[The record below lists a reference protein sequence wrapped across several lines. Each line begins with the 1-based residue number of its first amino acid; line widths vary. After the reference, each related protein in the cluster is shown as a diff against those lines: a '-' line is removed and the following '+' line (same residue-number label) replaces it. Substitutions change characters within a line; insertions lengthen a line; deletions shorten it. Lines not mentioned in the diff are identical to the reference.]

1 MKTTNKYVRPSSLK
15 NVEIC
20 SDFEQDQTQELHP
33 VTEAGTRLHKA
44 MELGD
49 TADLLEEEIWLY
61 DKATESQ
68 DELIADYFDKPA
80 GDIYKELIFKDE
92 AGNYLGTTDL
102 LLIDENGN
110 GLEIDYKFGF
120 NKVDHPKDNTQF
132 QRYVVLTF
140 DRFPE
145 LKKLR
150 VAVIGPR
157 FGTAYWDYTR
167 KDLADLRTRERMI
180 QERAG
185 KGFRNASATCQYCK
199 HIGTCE
205 EVHKKFAS
213 ANHWGELIPA
223 VNPNMDLTNPADVKK
238 ALEVKPLFEKFYK
251 DWSKTIN
258 TTALEMLDQ
267 GIEIEGF
274 EEKTRKGR
282 TQVTDIEN
290 VDMEAGK
297 LGVTSEKYKACV
309 TLSLT
314 DLIKEVRAIAPK
326 GKKGDYEANFRERIA
341 PYTEVGESTKYV
353 GRVR

>member
-1 MKTTNKYVRPSSLK
+1 MKTTKNYVRPSSLK
-15 NVEIC
+15 SVEIC

-44 MELGD
+44 MELVD
-49 TADLLEEEIWLY
+49 PADLLEEEIWLY
-61 DKATESQ
+61 EKATESQ
-68 DELIADYFDKPA
+68 NELIANYFDKPA
-80 GDIYKELIFKDE
+80 GDIYKELTFVDE

-102 LLIDENGN
+102 LLIDAEGN

-120 NKVDHPKDNTQF
+120 NKVDHPKNNIQF

-140 DRFPE
+140 DKFPQ

-157 FGTAYWDYTR
+157 FGTAYHDYTR
-167 KDLADLRTRERMI
+167 KDLDDLRTRERMI

-185 KGFRNASATCQYCK
+185 KGFRNASSTCQYCK

-205 EVHKKFAS
+205 VVHKKFAN
-213 ANHWGELIPA
+213 ADHWGELIPT
-223 VNPNMDLTNPADVKK
+223 VNPGMDLTNPADVKK

-258 TTALEMLDQ
+258 SVALEMLGQ
-267 GIEIEGF
+267 GVEIEGF

-282 TQVTDIEN
+282 TKV
-290 VDMEAGK
+290 VDVNGTLDAAELQGVDPDELQKCLEVSLSSLVK
-297 LGVTSEKYKACV
+297 L
-309 TLSLT
+309 
-314 DLIKEVRAIAPK
+314 VREQAPK
-326 GKKGDYEANFRERIA
+326 GKKGKWESDFREAIA
-341 PYTEVGESTKYV
+341 DFTKSEDPTVYV